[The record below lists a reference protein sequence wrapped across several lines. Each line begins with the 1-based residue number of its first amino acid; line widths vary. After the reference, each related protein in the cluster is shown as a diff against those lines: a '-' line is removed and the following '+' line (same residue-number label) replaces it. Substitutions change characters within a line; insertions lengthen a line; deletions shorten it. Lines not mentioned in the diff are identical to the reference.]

1 MPAPRFVRESAFN
14 VARQDLAL
22 FLEEH
27 EEDLLALF
35 REEMQRLDDDLP
47 EEEVYIDIDLVGI
60 GDMLLKAV
68 LRALRRFLVETP
80 ASPTLL
86 DRRRGSVTRAAQS
99 AIRIPVTS
107 KRTSLH
113 DEKSH

>member
-1 MPAPRFVRESAFN
+1 MLAPRFVRESAFN

-68 LRALRRFLVETP
+68 LRALRRFLIETP
-80 ASPTLL
+80 APPTLL
-86 DRRRGSVTRAAQS
+86 NGRKGGVTPVTQP

-107 KRTSLH
+107 KRA
-113 DEKSH
+113 KSHDKKSR